1 MIQCQF
7 INKLLKTKDSSILVL
22 NNLNEEFFSDYSEE
36 YKFISN
42 HLSKYGNIPD
52 IETFLNKFPDFDV
65 LEVNENINYLVDE
78 LYTDRNKRKLAKV
91 FNKVREL
98 INADKIDEAMSVYTN
113 ASSEIVSAKHIDSV
127 DIFKDLS
134 RYDDYVKRCE
144 DFSRYYIKTGFEEL
158 DKLIGGWD
166 KEEELATI
174 VARPGVGKSWVMLKC
189 AVAAAKQG
197 LNVGI
202 YSGEM
207 SDRKV
212 GYRID
217 TLLSHVSNRGMMQ
230 GNISVQVDYKRF
242 LDNISKELKG
252 SIRVLTPTMIQG
264 PAGVNALRAFIEKDK
279 LDMLCI
285 DQHSLLEDDRKAKN
299 PVERASNIS
308 KDLKNLQVLT
318 HIPIIAVSQQN
329 RTSLEDGHD
338 LTQVAQSDRIAQD
351 STVVLFIERQDS
363 TLTLYLVKCR
373 DSVNGKQLQYA
384 IDLDKGVFSY
394 IPCGDDALQGESCKE
409 LQAEFEEGED
419 TGEDVY

>member
-1 MIQCQF
+1 MIM
-7 INKLLKTKDSSILVL
+7 
-22 NNLNEEFFSDYSEE
+22 NNIGSEFFSDYIEE
-36 YKFISN
+36 FNFIKN

-52 IETFLNKFPDFDV
+52 IETFVGKFPDFDIIQ
-65 LEVNENINYLVDE
+65 VNEDVNYLIDE

-113 ASSEIVSAKHIDSV
+113 ASSDIVSAKHLESV

-134 RYDDYVKRCE
+134 RYDDYVKRCG
-144 DFSRYYIKTGFEEL
+144 DFSKYYVKTGFDEL

-166 KEEELATI
+166 KEEELATV
-174 VARPGVGKSWVMLKC
+174 VARPGVGKSWILLKC

-207 SDRKV
+207 SERKV

-217 TLLSHVSNRGMMQ
+217 TLISHISNRGMMQ
-230 GNISVQVDYKRF
+230 GNISVQTDYKRF
-242 LDNISKELKG
+242 LDSIDENIKG
-252 SIRVLTPTMIQG
+252 SIRVLTPAMIQG

-279 LDMLCI
+279 LDILCI

-299 PVERASNIS
+299 PVEKAANIS

-329 RTSLEDGHD
+329 RTANEGGVD

-351 STVVLFIERQDS
+351 STVVIFIERND
-363 TLTLYLVKCR
+363 TILTLNLVKCR
-373 DSVNGKQLQYA
+373 DAVNGKQLKYA
-384 IDLDKGVFSY
+384 IDLDKGVFTY
-394 IPCGDDALQGESCKE
+394 VPCEVDALDGADCKDLQSEFGEC
-409 LQAEFEEGED
+409 ED
-419 TGEDVY
+419 TGEDVF